1 MSSGGGGKGGTT
13 NTTQSVEIDPRLAEG
28 SANAIAGALSSAG
41 LDYSPNRGE
50 SIAAFSP
57 QQMAAFKGAND
68 AAGAYGLP
76 TGGGTNLVQPT
87 TNAMGIQG
95 YSTGSIFDQMRDLSV
110 SPEQQAERQSILD
123 YYSRSGN
130 LLAGQTEAGG
140 FGEAKGTSPTTGA
153 ATSVASARTSGSDRD
168 SSNRT
173 SEIVAANTARQARE
187 KLDDGM
193 RDGSAIY

>member
-140 FGEAKGTSPTTGA
+140 FGEAKGTAPASTGA
-153 ATSVASARTSGSDRD
+153 ATSVASNNSTVRESTAHRDNMDANKAR
-168 SSNRT
+168 
-173 SEIVAANTARQARE
+173 IARE